1 MPNNFADIR
10 LVVSD
15 IDGTLVTKQKQVT
28 SRAMDA
34 INKIRESG
42 ILFTVISSRP
52 PRGIEVVAKTVGV
65 TEPIPAFNG
74 GMIVEPD
81 LKTALRE
88 KLIEPIVVER
98 LLKALP
104 ETGIDTWVYTD
115 TDWFVLDVNGPK
127 VQHEAHAVKYAPTE
141 VKDFSCVPLNRVAK
155 LVGVSE
161 NFDAVEAAEK
171 RFQQEF
177 AGAVSATRSQRYYLD
192 ITHPSANKGEGILLL
207 SELLEIPPAN
217 IACIGDMENDV
228 YMFRQAG
235 LSIAMGNATPAVQG
249 EAQFVTT
256 SNEEEGFANAMERYI
271 LAPRG
276 QAAVR

>member
-1 MPNNFADIR
+1 MPNNCADIR

-15 IDGTLVTKQKQVT
+15 IDGTLVTKEKQVT

-52 PRGIEVVAKTVGV
+52 PRGIEVVAKTVRV

-127 VQHEAHAVKYAPTE
+127 VQHEAHAVKYEPTE
-141 VKDFSCVPLNRVAK
+141 VKDFSRVPLNRVAK

-171 RFQQEF
+171 RLQQEF

-192 ITHPSANKGEGILLL
+192 ITHPTANKGEGILLL
-207 SELLEIPPAN
+207 SELLDIPTAN

-235 LSIAMGNATPAVQG
+235 LSIAMGNATPSVQR

-271 LAPRG
+271 LAPHR